1 MKLTLLAIVPALLAA
16 ASLGD
21 RLVEAASTPAECA
34 ALVHRG
40 RRTEATACYQSLT
53 LSADH
58 YVRAEGYW
66 GLELYEDAKHEFE
79 AALSAA
85 DRNATYRVRFGR
97 LMHER
102 FNNQEAVNLFNEAL
116 QRDPKDA
123 DAYVGLALVG
133 ADGFERKARESAAK
147 AIELNPS
154 LIEAHELMAGLAL
167 EDSNEADAIMEADT
181 ALKIAPDALDAL
193 ALHAAIELVADR
205 PADSWIQKM
214 LAVNP
219 VYGKGYAL
227 IAYHLVMNRRYD
239 DGVTYYRKA
248 IELDPRLW
256 SARAQLAVNLMR
268 LGQEDEPRKQ
278 LEMCYQN
285 GYRDPATV
293 NSLRLLDSYKNFVIS
308 KDATT
313 ALKLDKKEAELLRP
327 YFDDMLKRAVA
338 AYSKKYRMTLPGP
351 VQVEAYPNKDDF
363 AVRTIGMPGLGA
375 LGVTFGA
382 VVAMDS
388 PSSGKPGEFNW
399 ASTMWHEMDHVF
411 VLTATRH
418 RVPRWFAEG
427 LAVHEEGEANPHWAN
442 RMTPEVVVAMKDKKL
457 LPVADLD
464 RGFIHPEYPEQVVV
478 SYFQAGRICD
488 YIQQQW
494 GADKLVEMVHAFE
507 QVRPTADVIRQL
519 LGLPPE
525 QFDQQFQAWLYKQ
538 AGPIV
543 TSFDEW
549 RAHLKNM
556 VEASAKKQVDVVV
569 TEGEAARRLYPEYVG
584 EASPYAFL
592 ADIHQA
598 QGDKAGALAILADYQ
613 KVGGED
619 PATLKKLAA
628 LREEMGQIKEAAAT
642 LDEINNIYPE
652 DEELHRHL
660 GELWLK
666 ENNYS
671 GAIREY
677 SAVVALNSLDKA
689 GTFYNLA
696 QALFAAKRI
705 DEAEQAVLKALEA
718 APSYRPAQQLLLKI
732 EDASAPRRPQ

>member
-1 MKLTLLAIVPALLAA
+1 MKPMRRATIVGLVAA
-16 ASLGD
+16 ASLAASLAG
-21 RLVEAASTPAECA
+21 ASTPADCA
-34 ALVHRG
+34 ALAHRG

-58 YVRAEGYW
+58 YVRAEGFW
-66 GLELYEDAKHEFE
+66 GLERYQDANTEFR
-79 AALSAA
+79 AAVAGD
-85 DRNATYRVRFGR
+85 DRNAMYRVRWGR

-102 FNNQEAVNLFNEAL
+102 FNNQEAVNLFGEAL
-116 QRDPKDA
+116 QRDPKNA
-123 DAYVGLALVG
+123 DAYVGLALVA
-133 ADGFERKARESAAK
+133 ADSFERKARESAAK

-154 LIEAHELMAGLAL
+154 LVEAHELMAGFAL
-167 EDSNEADAIMEADT
+167 EDSNQAEAVKEADA

-214 LAVNP
+214 LAVNT
-219 VYGKGYAL
+219 VYGEGYAL
-227 IAYHLVMNRRYD
+227 MAHHLVINRRYE

-256 SARAQLAVNLMR
+256 SARSELAITLMR
-268 LGQEDEPRKQ
+268 LGQDDEPRRHLQ
-278 LEMCYQN
+278 LCYDN
-285 GYRDPATV
+285 GYRDAATV
-293 NSLRLLDSYKNFVIS
+293 NSLRLLDSYKNFVVS

-313 ALKLDKKEAELLRP
+313 VLKLDKNEAELLRP
-327 YFDDMLKRAVA
+327 YFDTMLKRAIA
-338 AYSKKYRMTLPGP
+338 GYSKKYAMTLPGP
-351 VQVEAYPNKDDF
+351 VQIEAYPNHEDF
-363 AVRTIGMPGLGA
+363 AVRTMGMPGLGA
-375 LGVTFGA
+375 LGVTFGE

-388 PSSGKPGEFNW
+388 PSGRKPGSFNW
-399 ASTMWHEMDHVF
+399 ASTMWHELDHVF

-427 LAVHEEGEANPHWAN
+427 LAVHEEGEGNPHWAN
-442 RMTPEVVVAMKDKKL
+442 RMTPEIVVAMKEKKL

-494 GADKLVEMVHAFE
+494 GAEKLVDMVHAFE
-507 QVRPTADVIRQL
+507 QVRPTADVIRQS
-519 LGLPPE
+519 LGLAPE
-525 QFDQQFQAWLYKQ
+525 QFDQQFQTWLYKQ

-556 VEASAKKQVDVVV
+556 VEASAKKQTDVVLK
-569 TEGEAARRLYPEYVG
+569 EGDAARRLYPEYVG
-584 EASPYAFL
+584 EASPYTFL
-592 ADIHQA
+592 AELREA
-598 QGDKAGALAILADYQ
+598 QGDKAGAVALLGDYQ
-613 KVGGED
+613 KFGGED
-619 PATLKKLAA
+619 PETLKKLAA
-628 LREEMGQIKEAAAT
+628 LHEALGQLPDAAAT

-666 ENNYS
+666 ARNYA
-671 GAIREY
+671 GAVREY
-677 SAVVALNSLDKA
+677 SAVVALNPLDKA

-696 QALFAAKRI
+696 QALFAATRTE
-705 DEAEQAVLKALEA
+705 EAEQAVLKALEA
-718 APSYRPAQQLLLKI
+718 APDYRPAQQLLLKI
-732 EDASAPRRPQ
+732 EDARAPRRPQ